1 MKLRLL
7 VLFAACF
14 IAGQMFSLEARS
26 QTCSD
31 IPKEIQDSC
40 AHFFTNIKNNRV
52 QEAYKCLLNNSA
64 VAKSKEQ
71 FNNLVEQTAR
81 ASELYGAMSDFECVN
96 SERVCP
102 SLIRVRYI
110 TKHVSFPMRWIITYY
125 NSPTFGWIV
134 MTMKFD
140 DSSEY
145 FFAD

>member
-1 MKLRLL
+1 MKIRLL
-7 VLFAACF
+7 SLLALCF
-14 IAGQMFSLEARS
+14 VAGQLFLLDASS

-40 AHFFTNIKNNRV
+40 THFFTSVKNNRV

-81 ASELYGAMSDFECVN
+81 ASELYGVMSDFECVN

-125 NSPTFGWIV
+125 NSPVYGWIV

-140 DSSEY
+140 DSSDL
-145 FFAD
+145 FFTD